1 MATSDRG
8 TALLTVLLL
17 LTLVSAMLAGF
28 STVIMTDQ
36 RVRGVDRTRTK
47 AFYAAHGALEQL
59 TANLGNLFL
68 TDFAPTSAE
77 VRALTAQAPVIDSVR
92 FEAGDGGPGYTV
104 DFLDD
109 GNGRPASR
117 TRHIAGGPFQGLL
130 GQVTSYTLSVNA
142 RTLEGADGSSEV
154 RLVRT
159 MNTVSIPVFQFG
171 IFSETDLSFFA
182 GPVFNFGGRVHTNG
196 NLFLAQRDNNTL
208 QLSDRVTAVGEV
220 IRTHLSNG
228 LETRNNYLGN
238 VRITQ
243 GGGSFRNLATDEGS
257 LENTLGSNRNEPK
270 WTDLS
275 VGDYHGNLRN
285 SRTGARTLSLP
296 LVSFGA
302 TPVDLIRRGV
312 ANENAQILQQRYYSL
327 ASLRILLSDDVN
339 SLQSL
344 PGITANAPRSL
355 DAAPF
360 ALSSGANLEGYR
372 SAANVPL
379 IGGQLKI
386 EMQRQDGAWQDVT
399 AEILNL
405 GFTGRNL
412 PAGPPPPPLA
422 APPPVPVCAEPAP
435 DAILRLQRV
444 RQVPQDNPPCGGA
457 ASPFATDYWPNVLYD
472 VREGN
477 LRDNVPRGTV
487 TMRLGGVMHYVEL
500 DVRNLSRWFR
510 GAIGASGANARNVNG
525 YTVYFS
531 DRRTN
536 RNAAN
541 QETGEYGFE
550 DFVNPAS
557 ANGAPDGQ
565 LEQGEDVNGN
575 RGVDTYGAVA
585 RVPAGADVPLTA
597 VADPTTELLQ
607 ANIAQANRAILF
619 RRALKLTNGGLGN
632 IIAPGLTIA
641 SENPVYVQGNYNAD
655 AGGFRDPHVATA
667 IIADAVT
674 LLSNAWND
682 NASFTSPNHPA
693 GRRAVETWYRM
704 AIIAG
709 KGVSFPRPGNGNPP
723 PDFGTDGG
731 VHNFLRYLESWT
743 NQRLNFRGAIASFY
757 FNRQAV
763 GTYKCC
769 NNVYDPP
776 ARAYAFDTDFLTPNL
791 LPPYTPMFRDL
802 NTTGFTQVIR

>member
-1 MATSDRG
+1 
-8 TALLTVLLL
+8 
-17 LTLVSAMLAGF
+17 MLAGF
-28 STVIMTDQ
+28 STVVMTDQ
-36 RVRGVDRTRTK
+36 RVRGVDRTRTR
-47 AFYAAHGALEQL
+47 AFYAAHGALEHL
-59 TANLGNLFL
+59 TADLGNLFL
-68 TDFAPTSAE
+68 SDFAPTSAE
-77 VRALTAQAPVIDSVR
+77 VRALTNVAPSIDGVR
-92 FEAGDGGPGYTV
+92 LEAADGGPGYTV
-104 DFLDD
+104 AFRDD
-109 GNGRPASR
+109 GTGMPAIEPGGV
-117 TRHIAGGPFQGLL
+117 IASGPFQGLR
-130 GQVTSYTLSVNA
+130 GPKTTYTLTVNA
-142 RTLEGADGSSEV
+142 RTLDGAEGSSEV

-182 GPVFNFGGRVHTNG
+182 GPDFNFGGRAHTNG
-196 NLFLAQRDNNTL
+196 HLYLAQGNNNTL

-228 LETRNNYLGN
+228 LETRNNYQGN

-243 GGGSFRNLATDEGS
+243 GGGSFRNLGTDEGS

-275 VGDYHGNLRN
+275 IGDYHGNLRN

-302 TPVDLIRRGV
+302 TPIDLIRRGV
-312 ANENAQILQQRYYSL
+312 AGENPQILQQRYYSL
-327 ASLRILLSDDVN
+327 ASLRILLSDDDN
-339 SLQSL
+339 TLLSL
-344 PGITANAPRSL
+344 PGATATAPASL

-360 ALSSGANLEGYR
+360 ALSGGQAAGYL
-372 SAANVPL
+372 SDAGTPL
-379 IGGQLKI
+379 IGGRLKI

-399 AEILNL
+399 QEILNL

-412 PAGPPPPPLA
+412 PVGPPPPPAA
-422 APPPVPVCAEPAP
+422 APPPVPICAEAAP
-435 DAILRLQRV
+435 NAILRLQRV
-444 RQVPQDNPPCGGA
+444 RQVPQDNAPCGSA

-472 VREGN
+472 AREGN
-477 LRDNVPRGTV
+477 LRDNVARNTV
-487 TMRLGGVMHYVEL
+487 TMRLGGMMHYVEL

-510 GAIGASGANARNVNG
+510 GEIGASGANARNVNG

-536 RNAAN
+536 RNAGN

-557 ANGAPDGQ
+557 ADGARDGQ
-565 LEQGEDVNGN
+565 LEQGEDVNGS
-575 RGVDTYGAVA
+575 RGLDTYGAVA
-585 RVPAGADVPLTA
+585 RVPAGAAAPLTA
-597 VADPTTELLQ
+597 GADPTTEVPL
-607 ANIAQANRAILF
+607 ANIAQANRVILF
-619 RRALKLTNGGLGN
+619 RRALKLTNGALGN
-632 IIAPGLTIA
+632 IVAPGLTIA

-655 AGGFRDPHVATA
+655 AGGFGDPHVATA

-693 GRRAVETWYRM
+693 GRQAVETWYRM

-709 KGVSFPRPGNGNPP
+709 KGLAFPRPDNGNPP

-769 NNVYDPP
+769 NNVYAPP